1 MTSFTFSKIILI
13 SPLLWS
19 IKMMSQNI
27 IISSGGAQFMKI
39 WIEDKLKCN
48 LSTKRWSRGHFSA
61 SFYLNKGVEKEQ

>member
-27 IISSGGAQFMKI
+27 IISSGRTQFMKI

-48 LSTKRWSRGHFSA
+48 LSTKRWLCGHFLA